1 MDAHKADGSIGGVG
15 LILKASQRSGAMALA
30 DHLMNDRDN
39 DHVEV
44 IDIDGF
50 VADDLHG
57 AFKEA
62 YAISK
67 ATQCKQFLFSVSL
80 NPPEHAVA
88 TDDDFRDTASRVAD
102 AVGLSDQPHAI
113 VVHEKN
119 GRRHAHA
126 VWSRIDANELKAINL
141 PHYKNKLRD
150 VSRDLFLDHGWILP
164 DGLATYGN
172 KSPLNFT
179 LEEWQQAKR
188 QNLDPRE
195 IKQAFQNAWDRSDSQ
210 ASFKNALE
218 ERGYFLARGDRRGF
232 VALDVDGNVHAI
244 AKWAGV
250 KSKDVKTKL
259 GSPDE
264 LHSVDETKSQIR
276 SKVSDQMRDFIAKAK
291 ERHATEMHPLR
302 EEVTSMVQAHRQE
315 RKTLKE
321 GQAKRWTDETKVR
334 SRRLNGGLR
343 GLLDKVTGK
352 SKAAR
357 QQNEREA
364 LKAAKRDQRQ
374 RDFMIQEQ
382 MKERQQFQER
392 INKLKA
398 KQLAERKNLDR
409 DITSILGPKLMPET
423 VKEQRQNLAVQSVRP
438 PRRDRGP
445 SFTP

>member
-1 MDAHKADGSIGGVG
+1 MDANEIDGSLGGIGMIV
-15 LILKASQRSGAMALA
+15 KASQRSGAVALA

-50 VADDLHG
+50 MADDLYG

-126 VWSRIDANELKAINL
+126 VWSRIDVAELKAINL
-141 PHYKNKLRD
+141 PHFKNKLRD
-150 VSRDLFLDHGWILP
+150 VSRDLFLDHGWALP

-188 QNLDPRE
+188 QHFDPRE
-195 IKQAFQNAWDRSDSQ
+195 IKQVFQDAWNRSDNQ
-210 ASFKNALE
+210 VSFMNALE

-232 VALDVDGNVHAI
+232 VALDVDGNVHAV
-244 AKWAGV
+244 AKWTGV
-250 KSKDVKTKL
+250 KTKDVKTKL
-259 GSPDE
+259 GSPE
-264 LHSVDETKSQIR
+264 HLPSIAETQSQIR
-276 SKVSDQMRDFIAKAK
+276 SKVSDQMRHFIAKAK
-291 ERHATEMHPLR
+291 DRHATEMQPLR

-315 RKTLKE
+315 RKALKE
-321 GQAKRWTDETKVR
+321 GQAKRWADETKVR
-334 SRRLNGGLR
+334 SRRLNSGLR

-352 SKAAR
+352 SKATR

-364 LKAAKRDQRQ
+364 LRAAKRDQQQ
-374 RDFMIQEQ
+374 RDFMIREQ
-382 MKERQQFQER
+382 MKERQKLQER
-392 INKLKA
+392 INKLKI
-398 KQLAERKNLDR
+398 KQRDERKNLAR
-409 DITSILGPKLMPET
+409 DIASILRPKLRPET
-423 VKEQRQNLAVQSVRP
+423 VKQQQQKSPAR
-438 PRRDRGP
+438 PRRDKGP
-445 SFTP
+445 RFTP